1 MDAANPETESA
12 AIRVIRESRLRS
24 VLKAL
29 SWRVLATL
37 TTIAIAYFI
46 VGDVKTALQIGAVE
60 VVAKMAIY
68 YLHERAGIC
77 INFFPRLPSSSPCP
91 AAPAPT
97 RVRADN
103 KSKTSEG
110 IQ

>member
-1 MDAANPETESA
+1 MDAAETENDSTK
-12 AIRVIRESRLRS
+12 VIRESRLRS

-60 VVAKMAIY
+60 VVAKLLIY
-68 YLHERAGIC
+68 YLHERAWAQMPLG
-77 INFFPRLPSSSPCP
+77 S
-91 AAPAPT
+91 
-97 RVRADN
+97 VRRWAGAE
-103 KSKTSEG
+103 KS
-110 IQ
+110 

>member
-1 MDAANPETESA
+1 MDAAKPEIESTE
-12 AIRVIRESRLRS
+12 VIRESRLRS

-46 VGDVKTALQIGAVE
+46 VGDMQTALKIGAVE

-68 YLHERAGIC
+68 YLHERAWAQVPLGTL
-77 INFFPRLPSSSPCP
+77 RRW
-91 AAPAPT
+91 AGAE
-97 RVRADN
+97 
-103 KSKTSEG
+103 KS
-110 IQ
+110 